1 MKLETGGLQL
11 SLHCFLGNQSY
22 GDCFNFSN
30 TLKHT
35 FFFTKTRTFF
45 FKYRPPCRVKCCLL
59 IIFAWHF
66 CFRPDNLGVVPC
78 FFLPHRVQHEFGRIS
93 EDSDIFTEESTPAT
107 KPSRVRA
114 ECGFGRFGQGESC
127 WEVYKT
133 IQNPTFGSQKK
144 ESEPFGNNFLFSE
157 PTTPKLS
164 ENLLFVVFGTS
175 FQTTNFFISS
185 IKPSAE

>member
-114 ECGFGRFGQGESC
+114 ECGFGRCGQGEQENNIGRC
-127 WEVYKT
+127 TKPNFWE
-133 IQNPTFGSQKK
+133 PTKK
-144 ESEPFGNNFLFSE
+144 ESEPSGN
-157 PTTPKLS
+157 
-164 ENLLFVVFGTS
+164 
-175 FQTTNFFISS
+175 IS
-185 IKPSAE
+185 